1 MIFIQK
7 TFKNILLLCHPK
19 ICFMLK
25 NSFRYGITLFSSVVL
40 YGLLCISCKPLA
52 TQYEDDEITDAE
64 YYTSSNVSPALQPDS
79 VIKAMT
85 WNIRFCIGRM
95 PWFGDACGD
104 MTVYSQD
111 EVLTHLDAIV
121 AKINKIHPDIL
132 FLQEVDINS
141 KRTSYINEL
150 QYILDHTYFNYGTY
164 VPEWRSQ
171 YIPSDGL
178 GRMDMGLAILSP
190 WPVNDAKR
198 IQLALRGDQSS
209 IEVYFYLRSCMI
221 TATVDIPG
229 FKQLSLVNI
238 HASAFATD
246 DTKHKHYQQFKAKLD
261 EINSAGG
268 CFLAGGDLNTLPPGS
283 TKTDYCIEDLCPG
296 EPYHQ
301 TGSDPYHKAGSDYT
315 PEQDWLWPIYGTYKC
330 ALPLAVYHANQ
341 SANFTHTTRPAE
353 NFDRT
358 LDYLFTN
365 LMFITDSTITHQDA
379 FYESDHA
386 PVSSLLILS
395 K

>member
-1 MIFIQK
+1 MIFHFYKFSLYASI
-7 TFKNILLLCHPK
+7 FALL
-19 ICFMLK
+19 F
-25 NSFRYGITLFSSVVL
+25 V
-40 YGLLCISCKPLA
+40 SCNPLA
-52 TQYEDDEITDAE
+52 TQYEEGEDIDAE
-64 YYTSSNVSPALQPDS
+64 YYTASELTPAPQPDS
-79 VIKAMT
+79 SIRAMT
-85 WNIRFCIGRM
+85 WNIRFGIGRM

-111 EVLTHLDAIV
+111 DVIPHLDAVV
-121 AKINKIHPDIL
+121 AKINEIKPDIL
-132 FLQEVDINS
+132 LLQEVDINS

-150 QYILDHTYFNYGTY
+150 QYILDHTYFNYAAY
-164 VPEWRSQ
+164 VPEWRAQ

-190 WPVNDAKR
+190 WPINNAKR
-198 IQLALRGDQSS
+198 VQLALRSDQSS

-221 TATVDIPG
+221 TAAIQIPG
-229 FKQLSLVNI
+229 FQELSVVNI

-246 DTKHKHYQQFKAKLD
+246 DTKHKHYQELKTKLD
-261 EINSAGG
+261 EINAAGG
-268 CFLAGGDLNTLPPGS
+268 YFLAGGDFNTLPPGS
-283 TKTDYCIEDLCPG
+283 TKTDYCLEDICPG

-301 TGSDPYHKAGSDYT
+301 DGSDPYHKPGSDYS
-315 PEQDWLWPIYGTYKC
+315 PEQEWLWPIYGTYEC
-330 ALPLAVYHANQ
+330 ALPLAVYLANQ
-341 SANFTHTTRPAE
+341 PDYFTHTTRPTE

-365 LMFITDSTITHQDA
+365 LHWVANSTVIHQDA

-386 PVSSLLILS
+386 PVSSFLVLP